1 MIFKDHIVRV
11 ENIKTMQMLDKAKLD
26 HQVIAMFMTCE
37 GIPLKTS
44 EVTALLKQ
52 YEMLGQHKVPAKKAK
67 ALLQDKIAQSGLHYH
82 FEKKIFVIPL
92 QK

>member
-11 ENIKTMQMLDKAKLD
+11 ENIKTMHMLDKAKLD

-37 GIPLKTS
+37 GI
-44 EVTALLKQ
+44 LLKQ

-67 ALLQDKIAQSGLHYH
+67 ALLQAKMEH
-82 FEKKIFVIPL
+82 FEDSELPCPAAY
-92 QK
+92 

>member
-37 GIPLKTS
+37 GITLKTS

-67 ALLQDKIAQSGLHYH
+67 ALLQAKMEH
-82 FEKKIFVIPL
+82 FEDSELPCPAAY
-92 QK
+92 

>member
-37 GIPLKTS
+37 GIPLKTR
-44 EVTALLKQ
+44 
-52 YEMLGQHKVPAKKAK
+52 
-67 ALLQDKIAQSGLHYH
+67 ALLQAKMEH
-82 FEKKIFVIPL
+82 FEDSELPCPAAY
-92 QK
+92 